1 MKNLKFKSAAA
12 QNFLPFGPEGIKI
25 DFESLGNIVLIKGEN
40 IDYKDA
46 STKESSNGSGKSS
59 IQEIIV
65 WTLYGKTIKNPKTTV
80 LVKA

>member
-1 MKNLKFKSAAA
+1 MKNLKFKSAFA

-25 DFESLGNIVLIKGEN
+25 DFDSIGNIVLIKGEN

-46 STKESSNGSGKSS
+46 SSRESSNGSGKSS

-65 WTLYGKTIKNPKTTV
+65 WTLFGNTKLICYKSIKNS
-80 LVKA
+80 